1 MSPAN
6 DILKAFWDA
15 IKTWLAVTVCLI
27 IIAVMISVVVR
38 DNVRKTINEQLVELR
53 IQTEVIKN
61 QTKAL
66 EEQAKVTKEQNAGSA
81 TDRAHIN
88 MELSNTRG
96 SLERLEKA
104 VKTEIMKP

>member
-1 MSPAN
+1 MSTTN

-27 IIAVMISVVVR
+27 IIAIMISVVVR
-38 DNVRKTINEQLVELR
+38 DNVRKTINEQLSVLHDQNQRSIDDRKHLNTEL
-53 IQTEVIKN
+53 Q
-61 QTKAL
+61 
-66 EEQAKVTKEQNAGSA
+66 
-81 TDRAHIN
+81 
-88 MELSNTRG
+88 NTRG